1 MEDTKWSGVKR
12 DKGSYVYRGIRFD
25 DFNKPKPS
33 NKKDKKFMVLA
44 KNGDKVK
51 LVHFGAKG
59 YSDFTKHKDS
69 DRRDNYRARHSAIL
83 NKEGKPAYK
92 DPLSPAYWSYN
103 FLW

>member
-1 MEDTKWSGVKR
+1 MESTKWKGVYR
-12 DKGSYVYRGIRFD
+12 DNGKLVYRGLKFE

-44 KNGDKVK
+44 KYKEDIK

-59 YSDFTKHKDS
+59 YSDYTKHKDPK
-69 DRRDNYRARHSAIL
+69 RRDNYRARHEAIL

-92 DPLSPAYWSYN
+92 DPLSPAYWAYN
-103 FLW
+103 YLW